1 MHEEICGPN
10 SLGKTQGEIA
20 WKSFFARFGGTT
32 GVRGFFFTLNHD
44 LFVEEYF
51 KLTTVSRRSINNV
64 AVRLSIPGTI
74 PSRWYNG
81 QLYKDILNGRK
92 MALPTADK
100 TEEYKGTF
108 DEPSDDD
115 FVYVKLHG
123 SYGWVSHTGSD
134 VMIIGHA
141 KSELLKREPLLRWYL
156 SLFEDVINEP
166 NRKLVVI
173 GYGFRDAHI
182 NELLWQA
189 VHGSGLRLHV
199 VSPKEPKEFKDVIDA
214 LKQKVTINGRQSHT
228 LGEVLWSGVDGYWK
242 GQVTDFYD
250 VKQSDLTPK
259 GKAFLGGLGLYP

>member
-1 MHEEICGPN
+1 
-10 SLGKTQGEIA
+10 
-20 WKSFFARFGGTT
+20 
-32 GVRGFFFTLNHD
+32 
-44 LFVEEYF
+44 
-51 KLTTVSRRSINNV
+51 
-64 AVRLSIPGTI
+64 
-74 PSRWYNG
+74 
-81 QLYKDILNGRK
+81 

-100 TEEYKGTF
+100 TEGYKGKF
-108 DEPSDDD
+108 DEPNDDN

-134 VMIIGHA
+134 VMIIRHA
-141 KSELLKREPLLRWYL
+141 KSELLKREPLLCWYL

-189 VHGSGLRLHV
+189 VHGSSLRLHV
-199 VSPKEPKEFKDVIDA
+199 VSPKEPKEFKDVINA

-228 LGEVLWSGVDGYWK
+228 LGEVLWSGVGGYYK

-259 GKAFLGGLGLYP
+259 GKAFLRGLGLYL